1 MASNSLRFG
10 RRVHQFNGALSMKG
24 HPKFSFQRLR
34 GIISKEFM
42 QMRRDRLTF
51 AMMLGIPLIQLT
63 LFGYAINSDPRH
75 LPAAVLLA
83 GQGAQ
88 GRTLLY
94 AMKNSTYFDFV
105 REVKTEDEGHDLL
118 ARRQVQF
125 VINIPQNFSRDF
137 VRGDRPALL
146 VEADATDPA
155 ATGNAIGSLDSLVT
169 NALQNDLKGPLDSL
183 AASKGP
189 IDVRVHALYNPE
201 VITQYNI
208 VPGLMGVI
216 LTMTMIMITGLAIT
230 RERER
235 GTMENLLSMPTR
247 PSEVLIGKIVP
258 YIMVGYIQ
266 VMVILL
272 AAYFLFHVPIQGSIL
287 LLLIVAL
294 VFIAAN
300 LAMGITFS
308 TIAKNQL
315 QAMQMTFFVFLPS
328 ILLSGFMFPFR
339 GMPYWAQII
348 GEVFPLTHFLR
359 IVRGILLKG
368 NTVVDVSLQL
378 WQIALFALIV
388 LTIGIKR
395 YRQTLD

>member
-1 MASNSLRFG
+1 
-10 RRVHQFNGALSMKG
+10 
-24 HPKFSFQRLR
+24 
-34 GIISKEFM
+34 
-42 QMRRDRLTF
+42 
-51 AMMLGIPLIQLT
+51 MMLGIPLIQLT
-63 LFGYAINSDPRH
+63 LFGFAINSDPRH

-83 GQGAQ
+83 DQGPQ

-105 REVKTEDEGHDLL
+105 RQVKTETEGHDLL
-118 ARRQVQF
+118 ARGQVQF
-125 VINIPQNFSRDF
+125 VINIPENFSRDLL
-137 VRGDRPALL
+137 RGDRPALL

-155 ATGNAIGSLDSLVT
+155 ATGIALGSLEPLFDT
-169 NALQNDLKGPLDSL
+169 ALQNDLKGPLASL
-183 AASKGP
+183 SATNGP
-189 IDVRVHALYNPE
+189 IDLRVHALYNPE
-201 VITQYNI
+201 VVTQYNI

-216 LTMTMIMITGLAIT
+216 LTMTMVMITGLAIT

-258 YIMVGYIQ
+258 YIFVGYIQ
-266 VMVILL
+266 VSVILI
-272 AAYFLFHVPIQGSIL
+272 AAYFLFHVPMQGSIL
-287 LLLIVAL
+287 LLLLVAL
-294 VFIAAN
+294 VFIVAN

-315 QAMQMTFFVFLPS
+315 QAVQMAFFVFLPS

-339 GMPYWAQII
+339 GMPRWAQMV

-368 NTVVDVSLQL
+368 NGIVDITLQL

-388 LTIGIKR
+388 LAIGIKR

>member
-1 MASNSLRFG
+1 
-10 RRVHQFNGALSMKG
+10 
-24 HPKFSFQRLR
+24 
-34 GIISKEFM
+34 
-42 QMRRDRLTF
+42 
-51 AMMLGIPLIQLT
+51 
-63 LFGYAINSDPRH
+63 
-75 LPAAVLLA
+75 LA
-83 GQGAQ
+83 DQGAQ

-105 REVKTEDEGHDLL
+105 REVKTEAEGYNLL
-118 ARRQVQF
+118 ARGQVQF
-125 VINIPQNFSRDF
+125 VINIPQNFSRDLL
-137 VRGDRPALL
+137 RGDRPALL

-155 ATGNAIGSLDSLVT
+155 ATGIALGSLAPLFDA
-169 NALQNDLKGPLDSL
+169 ALQNDLKGPLGSL
-183 AASKGP
+183 SATSGP
-189 IDVRVHALYNPE
+189 IDLRVHALYNPE
-201 VITQYNI
+201 VVTQYNI

-266 VMVILL
+266 VSVILV
-272 AAYFLFHVPIQGSIL
+272 AAYFLFHVPMQGSIL
-287 LLLIVAL
+287 LLLIV
-294 VFIAAN
+294 VFIFIAAN

-339 GMPYWAQII
+339 GMPHWAQVI
-348 GEVFPLTHFLR
+348 GEAFPLTHFLR

-368 NTVVDVSLQL
+368 NGIIDVSLQL

>member
-1 MASNSLRFG
+1 MSSRP
-10 RRVHQFNGALSMKG
+10 R
-24 HPKFSFQRLR
+24 FSFARLC
-34 GIISKEFM
+34 GIIAKEFT

-51 AMMLGIPLIQLT
+51 AMMLGIPLMQLL
-63 LFGYAINSDPRH
+63 LFGFAINADPRH
-75 LPAAVLLA
+75 LPTAVLLA
-83 GQGAQ
+83 DSGPH
-88 GRTLLY
+88 GRTLLH
-94 AMKNSTYFDFV
+94 AMKNSTYFDFTRQV
-105 REVKTEDEGHDLL
+105 HTEQEGRDLL
-118 ARRQVQF
+118 ARGEVQF
-125 VINIPQNFSRDF
+125 IVNIPQNFTHDLL
-137 VRGDRPALL
+137 RGDRPALL

-155 ATGNAIGSLDSLVT
+155 ATGLALGAMSNIVGS
-169 NALQNDLKGPLDSL
+169 ALQNDFKGPLAFLNATPS
-183 AASKGP
+183 P
-189 IDVRVHALYNPE
+189 IDLRVHALYNPE
-201 VITQYNI
+201 NITQYNI

-258 YIMVGYIQ
+258 YILVGYVQ
-266 VMVILL
+266 VAVILT
-272 AAYFLFHVPIQGSIL
+272 AARFLFHVPMHGSISL
-287 LLLIVAL
+287 LLLVAL

-339 GMPYWAQII
+339 GMPVWAQYL

-368 NTVVDVSLQL
+368 NTPADVLPNL
-378 WQIALFALIV
+378 WPIALFA
-388 LTIGIKR
+388 TIMIIIGVKR

>member
-1 MASNSLRFG
+1 
-10 RRVHQFNGALSMKG
+10 MKG
-24 HPKFSFQRLR
+24 HPKFSFQRLFA
-34 GIISKEFM
+34 IISKEFL

-83 GQGAQ
+83 DKGAQ

-105 REVKTEDEGHDLL
+105 RQVKTEAEGYNLL
-118 ARRQVQF
+118 ARGQVQF
-125 VINIPQNFSRDF
+125 VINIPPNFSRDLL
-137 VRGDRPALL
+137 RGDRPALL

-155 ATGNAIGSLDSLVT
+155 ATGIALGSLPPILDA
-169 NALQNDLKGPLDSL
+169 ALQNDLKGPLASL
-183 AASKGP
+183 SSTSGP
-189 IDVRVHALYNPE
+189 IDLRVHALYNPE
-201 VITQYNI
+201 VVTQYNI

-247 PSEVLIGKIVP
+247 PSEVLVGKIVP
-258 YIMVGYIQ
+258 YILVGYIQ
-266 VMVILL
+266 VSVILI
-272 AAYFLFHVPIQGSIL
+272 AARFLFRVPMEGSIL
-287 LLLIVAL
+287 LLLVVAL
-294 VFIAAN
+294 VFIVAN

-315 QAMQMTFFVFLPS
+315 QAVQMAFFVFLPS

-339 GMPYWAQII
+339 GMPHWAQVI
-348 GEVFPLTHFLR
+348 GEAFPLTHFLR

-368 NTVVDVSLQL
+368 NGLIDVSLQL

-388 LTIGIKR
+388 LGIAVKR